1 MILNLLSLTKNMKS
15 DVEIAQEAELEP
27 INDIAKK
34 LGLRQDEIEPRGD
47 FKAKFSLEAVK
58 KYKSKG
64 DDHESDLILV
74 TAMTPTRGGEGKTT
88 VTIGLAQALWR
99 LDEKTTLGIREPS
112 IGPTMGIKGG
122 AAGGGYSQVLPME
135 DINLHFTGDLH
146 AITIAHNLVGAV
158 VNNHMH
164 RGNELN
170 IDPRKIVWPRV
181 MDMNDRALR
190 NTVVGLGGRSDGMPH
205 ENSFGITASSEVM
218 AILCLT
224 ESITELKERLSRV
237 VVAYTHDNEPVFLED
252 FGCVGAMASLLKHAI
267 KPNLVQTIE
276 GVPALVHGGPF
287 ANIAHGTSSLIS
299 PKIGMGLSDYFITE
313 AGFGS
318 DLGAEKFFN
327 VVCREG
333 DIKPSV
339 VGMVATV
346 RALKRQGGVS
356 VKDLDKEDLEALKEG
371 LANLDKHL
379 RNIQMFGVPV
389 VVAINR
395 FDDDT
400 EEEIDYLRKLCK
412 SIEVPHAVVEVHQ
425 KGGEGGL
432 ELAEVVM
439 DICSEKK
446 SNFRPL
452 YPLNEPPKEKI
463 YDIATK
469 IYGAKDVVYTPRA
482 ERDLKRI
489 IKMGFDDLPI
499 CVSKTHYSLSDD
511 RSLRGRPKDFKVKI
525 RRVKLNSGAGFLI
538 PMEGDIT
545 TMPGLPKRPAAL
557 DIDIDKDG
565 KITGLF

>member
-1 MILNLLSLTKNMKS
+1 MKS
-15 DVEIAQEAELEP
+15 DVEIAQEAELEN
-27 INDIAKK
+27 ISDVAQKV
-34 LGLRQDEIEPRGD
+34 GLTEKEIEPRGD
-47 FKAKFSLEAVK
+47 HKAKLSLKAVK
-58 KYKSKG
+58 KYREVGEDNS
-64 DDHESDLILV
+64 SNLVLV
-74 TAMTPTRGGEGKTT
+74 TTMTPTRGGEGKTT
-88 VTIGLAQALWR
+88 ITIGLAQALWQ
-99 LDEKTTLGIREPS
+99 LNEKAMLGIREPS

-158 VNNHMH
+158 INNHMH
-164 RGNELN
+164 RGNEMN

-190 NTVVGLGGRSDGMPH
+190 NTVIGLGGKSDGMPH

-218 AILCLT
+218 AVLCLA
-224 ESITELKERLSRV
+224 ESITELKERLSNI
-237 VVAYTHDNEPVFLED
+237 VVAYTHENEPVFLED
-252 FGCVGAMASLLKHAI
+252 FECVGAMASLLKHAI

-276 GVPALVHGGPF
+276 GVPAFVHGGPF

-299 PKIGMGLSDYFITE
+299 TKIGMGLSDYFITE

-333 DIKPSV
+333 DLKPDV
-339 VGMVATV
+339 AVMVATV

-356 VKDLDKEDLEALKEG
+356 RKDLDEENLEAMKEG

-395 FDDDT
+395 FEQDT
-400 EEEIDYLRKLCK
+400 EKEIKYLKELCEN
-412 SIEVPHAVVEVHQ
+412 IEVPHAVVEVHQ
-425 KGGEGGL
+425 KGGKGGIG
-432 ELAEVVM
+432 LAEEVM
-439 DICSEKK
+439 EICGEKK
-446 SNFRPL
+446 SDFRPL
-452 YPLNEPPKEKI
+452 YSLSESPKEKI

-469 IYGAKDVVYTPRA
+469 IYGAKDVVYTPEA
-482 ERDLKRI
+482 ERDLRRIKR
-489 IKMGFDDLPI
+489 MGFDDLPI

-511 RSLRGRPKDFKVKI
+511 RSLRGRPKGFKIKI
-525 RRVKLNSGAGFLI
+525 RKLRLNSGAGFLI
-538 PMEGDIT
+538 PMAGDIT
-545 TMPGLPKRPAAL
+545 TMPGLPKRPAAM
-557 DIDIDKDG
+557 DIDIDEDG
-565 KITGLF
+565 YITGLF

>member
-1 MILNLLSLTKNMKS
+1 MKS

-27 INDIAKK
+27 IEEVAEKV
-34 LGLRQDEIEPRGD
+34 GLSEDEIEPRGD
-47 FKAKFSLEAVK
+47 HEAKLSLEAVK
-58 KYKSKG
+58 RYKEKG
-64 DDHESDLILV
+64 EDNDSNLILV
-74 TAMTPTRGGEGKTT
+74 TTMTPTRAGEGKTT
-88 VTIGLAQALWR
+88 ITIGLAQALWH
-99 LDEKTTLGIREPS
+99 LNKKTMLGIREPS

-205 ENSFGITASSEVM
+205 EGSFGITASSEVM
-218 AILCLT
+218 AILCLA
-224 ESITELKERLSRV
+224 ESIPELKQRLSKA

-276 GVPALVHGGPF
+276 GVPAFIHGGPF

-299 PKIGMGLSDYFITE
+299 TKIGMGLSDYFITE

-327 VVCREG
+327 IVCREG
-333 DIKPSV
+333 DLEPDV
-339 VGMVATV
+339 AVMVATV

-356 VKDLDKEDLEALKEG
+356 RKNLDKKDLGAMRKG
-371 LANLDKHL
+371 LSNLDKHL

-395 FDDDT
+395 FEEDT
-400 EEEIDYLRKLCK
+400 DEEIEYLKELCG
-412 SIEVPHAVVEVHQ
+412 SVEVPHAVVEVHQ
-425 KGGEGGL
+425 KGGEGGV
-432 ELAEVVM
+432 ELAEEV
-439 DICSEKK
+439 IELCEEKESK
-446 SNFRPL
+446 FSPL
-452 YPLNEPPKEKI
+452 YSLSEPPKDKI
-463 YDIATK
+463 HDIATK
-469 IYGAKDVVYTPRA
+469 IYGAKDVVYTPEA
-482 ERDLKRI
+482 ERDLRRI
-489 IKMGFDDLPI
+489 SRMGFDDLPI

-511 RSLRGRPKDFKVKI
+511 RSLRGRPTGFKIKI
-525 RRVKLNSGAGFLI
+525 RNVRVNSGAGFLI
-538 PMEGDIT
+538 PMAGDIT

-557 DIDIDKDG
+557 DIDIDEDG
-565 KITGLF
+565 NITGLF